1 MNNGYR
7 AFVTLLT
14 AAFVI
19 LEHFQVAQ
27 VGDYPITLGLFLGIT
42 LVIVVSTRVS
52 IGNVIVA
59 LGIAVVPNALVQ
71 IAAPSTREGSLSF
84 FQTLALF
91 VFAAVI
97 LSQCKRGTVRTEAV
111 PAMLRGAFI
120 ALIVVVGLCLLQ
132 VATGAR
138 GSVQWFNP
146 FGEHQYLYQY
156 DPHLEFN
163 PIPRAA
169 GFYLEPS
176 YAAFVIGSLAVA
188 LLAQGYRKLPVWVLA
203 GAGLLAVRSAT
214 GLILFGVVALVVIF
228 VGKSRLKLVA
238 LVVLVALTVIALPYL
253 AGRLDSTF
261 TPGSSAYYRL
271 IGPLR
276 ILGDTLVH
284 FPLGHP
290 YGSLRNTVADYGILN
305 GAAAGDSLDN
315 GFYVIVFYFGWLGL
329 IASIALAL
337 WAFVALGRG
346 IHTGSI
352 EQAAIPVWVVGSLLF
367 SGGIM
372 LPEYVFTLWVIFATR
387 RQSRSLIPGESGS
400 ALASEAVDNHRDV
413 QGRGRVEADRGFA
426 RGPAQGVGPS
436 L

>member
-7 AFVTLLT
+7 MFVSLLT
-14 AAFVI
+14 AAFVV

-27 VGDYPITLGLFLGIT
+27 VGDYPVTLGLFLGIALIIT
-42 LVIVVSTRVS
+42 VSTRLPIS
-52 IGNVIVA
+52 SVIIA

-71 IAAPSTREGSLSF
+71 IAAPSTRDGSLAF
-84 FQTLALF
+84 FQTMALF
-91 VFAAVI
+91 VFAAFVI
-97 LSQCKRGTVRTEAV
+97 AQCKRGTVRSQAV

-120 ALIVVVGLCLLQ
+120 ALIVVVALCVLQ
-132 VATGAR
+132 VVTGAR

-146 FGEHQYLYQY
+146 FGEHQYLYEY

-163 PIPRAA
+163 PVPRAA

-203 GAGLLAVRSAT
+203 GSGLLAVRSAT
-214 GLILFGVVALVVIF
+214 GLILFGVVALIVIF

-238 LVVLVALTVIALPYL
+238 LVVLAALTALALPYL

-261 TPGSSAYYRL
+261 NAGSSAYYRL
-271 IGPLR
+271 IGPLQ

-329 IASIALAL
+329 IGSIALAS
-337 WAFVALGRG
+337 WALVGLGRG
-346 IHTGSI
+346 LRAGSV
-352 EQAAIPVWVVGSLLF
+352 ALAIVPIWVVGSLLF

-387 RQSRSLIPGESGS
+387 RQSQPLIPGKSGS
-400 ALASEAVDNHRDV
+400 ALATKAVDNYRHV
-413 QGRGRVEADRGFA
+413 QGRRRVGADPGFA
-426 RGPAQGVGPS
+426 RATARAVRPS

>member
-1 MNNGYR
+1 MSNGYR
-7 AFVTLLT
+7 AFVSLLT
-14 AAFVI
+14 TAFVL
-19 LEHFQVAQ
+19 LEHFQVGK
-27 VGDYPITLGLFLGIT
+27 VGDYPITMGLFLGIV
-42 LVIVVSTRVS
+42 LVISVSPTLAMSNVV
-52 IGNVIVA
+52 IA

-71 IAAPSTREGSLSF
+71 IAAPSTREGSSSF

-91 VFAAVI
+91 VFAAVVI
-97 LSQCKRGTVRTEAV
+97 GQCRRGTIRPAAV
-111 PAMLRGAFI
+111 PAMLRGAFF
-120 ALIVVVGLCLLQ
+120 ALVIVVALCVLQ

-146 FGEHQYLYQY
+146 FGEHQYLYEY

-188 LLAQGYRKLPVWVLA
+188 LLAQGYRKAPVWVLA

-214 GLILFGVVALVVIF
+214 GLILFGVVALMVIF
-228 VGKSRLKLVA
+228 VGKSRLKVVA
-238 LVVLVALTVIALPYL
+238 LIVLAVLTSLALPYL
-253 AGRLDSTF
+253 SGRLDSTF
-261 TPGSSAYYRL
+261 TTGSSAYYRL
-271 IGPLR
+271 IGPLQ

-329 IASIALAL
+329 IASITLGSWALVS
-337 WAFVALGRG
+337 VARG
-346 IHTGSI
+346 LRTGSVA
-352 EQAAIPVWVVGSLLF
+352 QAVLPFWAVGSLLF

-372 LPEYVFTLWVIFATR
+372 LPEYVFTLWLVFATR
-387 RQSRSLIPGESGS
+387 HQRRFVIPGESGS
-400 ALASEAVDNHRDV
+400 ALAPEAVDHHRDV
-413 QGRGRVEADRGFA
+413 PGRRRPAADGRIVED
-426 RGPAQGVGPS
+426 PAPRVG
-436 L
+436 

>member
-7 AFVTLLT
+7 MFVSLLT
-14 AAFVI
+14 ASFVI

-27 VGDYPITLGLFLGIT
+27 VGDYPITLGLFLGIA
-42 LVIVVSTRVS
+42 LVITVSTRWPIS
-52 IGNVIVA
+52 SVIIA

-71 IAAPSTREGSLSF
+71 IAAPSTRDGSLSF
-84 FQTLALF
+84 FQTMALF
-91 VFAAVI
+91 VFAAFVMA
-97 LSQCKRGTVRTEAV
+97 QCKRGTVRAQAV

-120 ALIVVVGLCLLQ
+120 ALIVVVALCVLQ

-188 LLAQGYRKLPVWVLA
+188 LLAQGYRKVPVWVLA

-228 VGKSRLKLVA
+228 VGKSRLKLFA
-238 LVVLVALTVIALPYL
+238 LVVLAALTAFALPYL

-261 TPGSSAYYRL
+261 TSGSSAYYRL
-271 IGPLR
+271 IGPLQ
-276 ILGDTLVH
+276 ILGDTLIQ

-329 IASIALAL
+329 IASIALAS
-337 WAFVALGRG
+337 WALVALGRG
-346 IHTGSI
+346 LRTGSVP
-352 EQAAIPVWVVGSLLF
+352 QAILPIWVVGSLLF

-387 RQSRSLIPGESGS
+387 QPSRSLILGESGS
-400 ALASEAVDNHRDV
+400 ALASEAVDHHRDL
-413 QGRGRVEADRGFA
+413 QGRRRVGSDPGIRRRA
-426 RGPAQGVGPS
+426 AQGVGPS

>member
-7 AFVTLLT
+7 VFISLLT
-14 AAFVI
+14 AAFVL
-19 LEHFQVAQ
+19 LEHFQVAK
-27 VGDYPITLGLFLGIT
+27 VGDYPITLGLFLGVVLVISVST
-42 LVIVVSTRVS
+42 RMAMSNVIVV
-52 IGNVIVA
+52 

-91 VFAAVI
+91 VFAAIVI
-97 LSQCKRGTVRTEAV
+97 AQCKRGTVRSEAV
-111 PAMLRGAFI
+111 PAMLRGAFV
-120 ALIVVVGLCLLQ
+120 ALLIVVLLCVLQ
-132 VATGAR
+132 VVTGAR
-138 GSVQWFNP
+138 GSLQWFNP
-146 FGEHQYLYQY
+146 FGEHQYLYEY
-156 DPHLEFN
+156 NPHLEFN

-176 YAAFVIGSLAVA
+176 YAAFVIGSLSVA
-188 LLAQGYRKLPVWVLA
+188 LLAQGYRKVPVWVLA

-228 VGKSRLKLVA
+228 VGKSRLKLLA
-238 LVVLVALTVIALPYL
+238 LIILAVLTSLALPYL

-261 TPGSSAYYRL
+261 TAGSSAYYRL
-271 IGPLR
+271 IGPLQ
-276 ILGDTLVH
+276 ILRDTLVH

-329 IASIALAL
+329 VASIGLATWALANL
-337 WAFVALGRG
+337 ARAVR
-346 IHTGSI
+346 TGSVA
-352 EQAAIPVWVVGSLLF
+352 QAIVPIWTVGSLLF

-387 RQSRSLIPGESGS
+387 QQGRILIPGESGS
-400 ALASEAVDNHRDV
+400 ALASEAVDSHRDV
-413 QGRGRVEADRGFA
+413 PGRRGVGADPRLA
-426 RGPAQGVGPS
+426 RRSAQGVGPRF
-436 L
+436 

>member
-1 MNNGYR
+1 MNRGYR
-7 AFVTLLT
+7 AFVSLLT
-14 AAFVI
+14 AAFV
-19 LEHFQVAQ
+19 LLQHFQVSKI
-27 VGDYPITLGLFLGIT
+27 GEYPITLGLFLGVL
-42 LVIVVSTRVS
+42 LVASVSTRLAMISVFVTLS
-52 IGNVIVA
+52 
-59 LGIAVVPNALVQ
+59 IAVIPNALVQ
-71 IAAPSTREGSLSF
+71 IAAPSTRDGALSF

-91 VFAAVI
+91 VFAAVVI
-97 LSQCKRGTVRTEAV
+97 GQCKRGTVRPQAV
-111 PAMLRGAFI
+111 VAMRRGVFF
-120 ALIVVVGLCLLQ
+120 ALIIVVGLCLLQ

-146 FGEHQYLYQY
+146 FGGHQYLYEY

-176 YAAFVIGSLAVA
+176 YAAFVIGSLSVA
-188 LLAQGYRKLPVWVLA
+188 LLAQGYRKVPVWVLA

-214 GLILFGVVALVVIF
+214 GLILFGVVALVVIL
-228 VGKSRLKLVA
+228 VGKSRVKLVA
-238 LVVLVALTVIALPYL
+238 LVVLAVLTSLALPYL
-253 AGRLDSTF
+253 IGRLDSTF
-261 TPGSSAYYRL
+261 TAGSSAYYRL
-271 IGPLR
+271 IGPLQ
-276 ILGDTLVH
+276 ILKDTLLH

-329 IASIALAL
+329 VASICLVSWALVSLTRGVRAGSVAQAIVPI
-337 WAFVALGRG
+337 WA
-346 IHTGSI
+346 
-352 EQAAIPVWVVGSLLF
+352 VGSLLF

-387 RQSRSLIPGESGS
+387 QQSRTLIPEESGS
-400 ALASEAVDNHRDV
+400 PLASKAVDSHGDV
-413 QGRGRVEADRGFA
+413 PGRRRVGTDSRFA
-426 RGPAQGVGPS
+426 RQPAQGVRPR

>member
-1 MNNGYR
+1 MRSGYR
-7 AFVTLLT
+7 AFVSLVT
-14 AAFVI
+14 AAFV
-19 LEHFQVAQ
+19 LFQHFQVSKI
-27 VGDYPITLGLFLGIT
+27 GEYPITLGLFLGIL
-42 LVIVVSTRVS
+42 LVATVSTRLAMSSVF
-52 IGNVIVA
+52 VA
-59 LGIAVVPNALVQ
+59 LGIVVIPNALVQ
-71 IAAPSTREGSLSF
+71 IAAPSTRDGSLSF

-91 VFAAVI
+91 VFAAVVI
-97 LSQCKRGTVRTEAV
+97 GQCKRGTVRPEAV
-111 PAMLRGAFI
+111 EAMLRGAFF

-132 VATGAR
+132 VVTGAR

-146 FGEHQYLYQY
+146 FGVHQYLYEY
-156 DPHLEFN
+156 NPHLEFN

-176 YAAFVIGSLAVA
+176 YAAFVIGSMSVA

-238 LVVLVALTVIALPYL
+238 FVVLAVLTALALPYL
-253 AGRLDSTF
+253 TGRLDSTF
-261 TPGSSAYYRL
+261 TAGSSAYYRL
-271 IGPLR
+271 IGPLQ
-276 ILGDTLVH
+276 ILRDTLVH

-329 IASIALAL
+329 IASICLASWALVCVVRRA
-337 WAFVALGRG
+337 R
-346 IHTGSI
+346 TGSI
-352 EQAAIPVWVVGSLLF
+352 AQAVVPIWAVGSLLF

-387 RQSRSLIPGESGS
+387 QQSRILIPGESDS
-400 ALASEAVDNHRDV
+400 ALASKAVDNHRDV
-413 QGRGRVEADRGFA
+413 SGRRRAGTDHRVA
-426 RGPAQGVGPS
+426 RGPAQGVRTR